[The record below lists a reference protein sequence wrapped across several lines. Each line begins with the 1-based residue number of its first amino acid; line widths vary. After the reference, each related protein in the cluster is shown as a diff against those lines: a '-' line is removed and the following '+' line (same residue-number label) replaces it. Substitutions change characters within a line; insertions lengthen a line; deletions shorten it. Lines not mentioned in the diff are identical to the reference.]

1 MSQNWFPNDES
12 AVGSP
17 GTSVCS
23 SPSSP
28 TVSDEPCA
36 SEKFASITTDPKQS
50 VLSSKNRGQPT
61 TEEMRQGFRLV
72 DPVIQEFAC
81 LFCEYKAF
89 GLGSVLMHSRAEHNF
104 MSCRNTAAQSQV
116 SSQG

>member
-23 SPSSP
+23 SPA
-28 TVSDEPCA
+28 VSDEPCA
-36 SEKFASITTDPKQS
+36 SEKFASITTDPKQI
-50 VLSSKNRGQPT
+50 VLASKNRGKPT

-89 GLGSVLMHSRAEHNF
+89 GLGSVLMHSRTEHNF